1 MSTINDEKIDVG
13 RTETLVYS
21 VEVQKAIDEV
31 HLKIILHSNNISYI
45 LHSILKKCIVT
56 YRYCQV
62 MIH

>member
-31 HLKIILHSNNISYI
+31 HFDTKYL
-45 LHSILKKCIVT
+45 
-56 YRYCQV
+56 
-62 MIH
+62 